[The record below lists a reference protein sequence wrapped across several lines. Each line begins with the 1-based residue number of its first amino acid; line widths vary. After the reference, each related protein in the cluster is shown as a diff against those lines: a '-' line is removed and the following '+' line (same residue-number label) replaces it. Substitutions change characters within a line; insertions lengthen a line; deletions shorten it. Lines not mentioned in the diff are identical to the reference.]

1 MIDEMGKNTY
11 LLKTFRQIKF
21 FWYIEYGRQ
30 EVGGQDEDNR
40 FLAYITKKKFFLMC
54 CSLKGDQILTGV
66 SRKIIS

>member
-21 FWYIEYGRQ
+21 FWYIEYGGQ

-40 FLAYITKKKFFLMC
+40 FLACITKKIFFNVLFTRRPDPHW
-54 CSLKGDQILTGV
+54 G
-66 SRKIIS
+66 